1 MVQSLQKS
9 IKMPEIVQ
17 KEEHLAIENIFG
29 KPPGWILNWGIT
41 LGFIFLIVCFG
52 VAYFIK
58 YPDKLSMQGELIV
71 GQKPI
76 EIVPKVSGLID
87 SLFVEDKSSVSRGE
101 VLLNIQSTLD
111 ENSIVQFY
119 SFEES
124 FKQIEHIPDY
134 VKLKSPEEL
143 NLGELTPSYANLNQT
158 FLEFHNFLRDATI
171 FVKIN
176 ALENEIKQI
185 NKLNNSLSKQSEYYH
200 QDIFLTE
207 KDYNRNLSLE
217 KAGVIAPIEREKA
230 ESKLLN
236 EKRNLE
242 AFKSNII
249 SNEVRIQQLK
259 TQAAELNAERRNGV
273 NTRVF
278 TINQQID
285 DLKSKIAEWQDNYI
299 IKAPITGRIAFN
311 QNINSNDFIKASE
324 PIITIIPEISSDQTI
339 IIEGLLPMK
348 SSGTLKVG
356 HKAIVNL
363 ENYPSHQYGAING
376 IVKDISLLPN
386 EDNYRVKIELPEG
399 LRTTYNKE
407 IPIQP
412 SLKANVSINTQEYSL
427 LERIFQN
434 ILDITKNRNH

>member
-1 MVQSLQKS
+1 
-9 IKMPEIVQ
+9 MPEIVQ
-17 KEEHLAIENIFG
+17 KEEYLAIENIFG

-58 YPDKLSMQGELIV
+58 YPDKLSMTGELIV

-87 SLFVEDKSSVSRGE
+87 SLYAKDKSVVSKGDI
-101 VLLNIQSTLD
+101 LLTIQSTLD
-111 ENSIVQFY
+111 EKSIVKFY
-119 SFEES
+119 AFEKSFM
-124 FKQIEHIPDY
+124 QIEAIPHY
-134 VKLKSPEEL
+134 LKLKSPEVL

-158 FLEFHNFLRDATI
+158 FLEFQNFLRDAYV
-171 FVKIN
+171 FVKID
-176 ALENEIKQI
+176 ALHKEIDQI
-185 NKLNNSLSKQSEYYH
+185 NKLNNSLNKQGEYYN
-200 QDIFLTE
+200 QDVSLTE
-207 KDYNRNLSLE
+207 KDFNRNLTLE
-217 KAGVIAPIEREKA
+217 KEGVIAPVDKEKA

-249 SNEVRIQQLK
+249 SNDVRIQQLK
-259 TQAAELNAERRNGV
+259 TQIAELIAERRNGV
-273 NTRVF
+273 NTRIF
-278 TINQQID
+278 TLNQQIE
-285 DLKSKIAEWQDNYI
+285 DLKSKINECQDKYI
-299 IKAPITGRIAFN
+299 IKSPITGRVAFK

-324 PIITIIPEISSDQTI
+324 PIITIIPEIRNDQSLTV
-339 IIEGLLPMK
+339 EGLLPIR

-356 HKAIVNL
+356 QKAIVNL
-363 ENYPSHQYGAING
+363 ENYPSNQYGTING

-386 EDNYRVKIELPEG
+386 EENYRVEIELPEG
-399 LRTTYNKE
+399 LKTTYKKE
-407 IPIQP
+407 IPIRP

-434 ILDITKNRNH
+434 ILDITKNRNQ

>member
-1 MVQSLQKS
+1 
-9 IKMPEIVQ
+9 MPETVQ

-58 YPDKLSMQGELIV
+58 YPDKLNMQGELIV

-87 SLFVEDKSSVSRGE
+87 SLFAEDKSIVNRGN
-101 VLLNIQSTLD
+101 VLLTIQSTLD
-111 ENSIVQFY
+111 QKSIVQFY

-124 FKQIEHIPDY
+124 FKQVDHIPNY
-134 VKLKSPEEL
+134 LYIELPQEL
-143 NLGELTPSYANLNQT
+143 NLGELTPNYAILNQT
-158 FLEFHNFLRDATI
+158 FLEFQNFLRDASV
-171 FVKIN
+171 FVKID
-176 ALENEIKQI
+176 ALQKEIEQI
-185 NKLNNSLSKQSEYYH
+185 NKLNNSLNKQGEYYH
-200 QDIFLTE
+200 QDMSLTE

-217 KAGVIAPIEREKA
+217 KDGVIAPVDREKA

-249 SNEVRIQQLK
+249 SNEVKIQQLK
-259 TQAAELNAERRNGV
+259 TQIAELTAERRNGLY
-273 NTRVF
+273 TRIF
-278 TINQQID
+278 TINQRID
-285 DLKSKIAEWQDNYI
+285 DLKSKIVEWQDKYI
-299 IKAPITGRIAFN
+299 IKAPISGRVAYN
-311 QNINSNDFIKASE
+311 QSTNPNDFIKASE
-324 PIITIIPEISSDQTI
+324 PFISIIPEINKEQTLT
-339 IIEGLLPMK
+339 IEGFLPIK
-348 SSGTLKVG
+348 SSGTMKVG
-356 HKAIVNL
+356 QKAIVNL
-363 ENYPSHQYGAING
+363 ENYPSNQYGTVNG

-399 LRTTYNKE
+399 LTTTYNKE
-407 IPIQP
+407 IPIRP
-412 SLKANVSINTQEYSL
+412 SLKVIVSINTQEYSL

-434 ILDITKNRNH
+434 ILDITKNRNQ

>member
-1 MVQSLQKS
+1 
-9 IKMPEIVQ
+9 MPEIIQ

-29 KPPGWILNWGIT
+29 KPPGWILNWGIS

-52 VAYFIK
+52 VAYFIE

-87 SLFVEDKSSVSRGE
+87 SLFVKDKSSVTRGD
-101 VLLNIQSTLD
+101 VLLNIKSTLD
-111 ENSIVQFY
+111 KNNIVQFY
-119 SFEES
+119 TFENS
-124 FKQIEHIPDY
+124 FKQVELIPDY
-134 VKLKSPEEL
+134 LNLKSPEEL

-158 FLEFHNFLRDATI
+158 FLEFQTFLRDTSV
-171 FVKIN
+171 FVKID
-176 ALENEIKQI
+176 ALHKEIGQI
-185 NKLNNSLSKQSEYYH
+185 NKLNKSLNKQGEYYH
-200 QDIFLTE
+200 QDVSLTE

-217 KAGVIAPIEREKA
+217 KDGVIAPVDKEKA

-249 SNEVRIQQLK
+249 SNDIKVQQLK
-259 TQAAELNAERRNGV
+259 TQITELTADRRNGV
-273 NTRVF
+273 NTRIF
-278 TINQQID
+278 TINQQIN
-285 DLKSKIAEWQDNYI
+285 DLKSKIAEWQDKYI
-299 IKAPITGRIAFN
+299 IKAPLSGRIAFN
-311 QNINSNDFIKASE
+311 QSVKSNDFIKATE
-324 PIITIIPEISSDQTI
+324 PLMTIIPEIKSQQALTI
-339 IIEGLLPMK
+339 DGLLPIK

-356 HKAIVNL
+356 QKAIINL
-363 ENYPSHQYGAING
+363 ENYPSNQYGSIHG

-386 EDNYRVKIELPEG
+386 EDNYRVEIELPEG
-399 LRTTYNKE
+399 LKTTYNKE
-407 IPIQP
+407 IPIRP

-434 ILDITKNRNH
+434 ILDITKNRNQ